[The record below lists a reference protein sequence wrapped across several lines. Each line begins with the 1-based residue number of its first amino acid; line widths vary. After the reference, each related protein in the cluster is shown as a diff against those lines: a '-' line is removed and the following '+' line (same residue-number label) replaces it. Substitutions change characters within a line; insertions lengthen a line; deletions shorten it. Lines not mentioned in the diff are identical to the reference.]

1 MMNLQRRRLTAI
13 PLAAPIETGLAC
25 VVLLGAC
32 ARQPPRTDIDGA
44 DPARGKAQ
52 IVAYGCGSCHL
63 IPGVSGA
70 RGLVGPPL
78 THFAQR
84 AFIAG
89 QVPNNSEFLV
99 RWISVPQAIEPG
111 TAMPNLGVS
120 EHEARDIA
128 AYLYTLR

>member
-1 MMNLQRRRLTAI
+1 MNLQRHRLAAI
-13 PLAAPIETGLAC
+13 PFAGPLETGLAC

-32 ARQPPRTDIDGA
+32 ARQPPRTAIDGI
-44 DPARGKAQ
+44 DPARGKIH
-52 IVAYGCGSCHL
+52 IVAYGCGSCHI
-63 IPGVSGA
+63 IPGVRGA

-78 THFAQR
+78 THFSQR
-84 AFIAG
+84 SFIAG
-89 QVPNNSEFLV
+89 EVPNNSEFLV

>member
-1 MMNLQRRRLTAI
+1 MAQERITGHWLK
-13 PLAAPIETGLAC
+13 PLVIALAWLA
-25 VVLLGAC
+25 LLGGCGRPA
-32 ARQPPRTDIDGA
+32 PSSLIPGG

-52 IVAYGCGSCHL
+52 IVAYGCGSCHV

-70 RGLVGPPL
+70 SGLAGPPL
-78 THFAQR
+78 TQFAHR

-89 QVPNNSEFLV
+89 EVPNNGEFLV

-111 TAMPNLGVS
+111 TAMPNLGVT
-120 EHEARDIA
+120 EGQARDIA

>member
-1 MMNLQRRRLTAI
+1 MQCKVVRSSRLG
-13 PLAAPIETGLAC
+13 TGLAWL
-25 VVLLGAC
+25 VLLGAC
-32 ARQPPRTDIDGA
+32 SRQAASTLVPGG
-44 DPARGKAQ
+44 DPARGKTQ
-52 IVAYGCGSCHL
+52 ILAYGCGSCHV

-78 THFAQR
+78 TQFAYR

-89 QVPNNSEFLV
+89 EVPNNSQFLV

-120 EHEARDIA
+120 EAQARDIA

>member
-1 MMNLQRRRLTAI
+1 M
-13 PLAAPIETGLAC
+13 AC
-25 VVLLGAC
+25 LLLLGAC
-32 ARQPPRTDIDGA
+32 ASQPPRAVAGGG
-44 DPARGKAQ
+44 DPVRGKVQ
-52 IVAYGCGSCHL
+52 IVAYGCGSCHV
-63 IPGVSGA
+63 IPGVGGA

-89 QVPNNSEFLV
+89 QVPNNGQFLV
-99 RWISVPQAIEPG
+99 RWITVPQAIEPG

-120 EHEARDIA
+120 EAQARDIA

>member
-1 MMNLQRRRLTAI
+1 VKRK
-13 PLAAPIETGLAC
+13 AARGVRPGIGLAWLTL
-25 VVLLGAC
+25 VSAC
-32 ARQPPRTDIDGA
+32 GREAQGTLTVGG
-44 DPARGKAQ
+44 DPARGKSQ
-52 IVAYGCGSCHL
+52 IVAYGCGSCHV

-70 RGLVGPPL
+70 SGLVGPPL
-78 THFAQR
+78 SKFAHR

-89 QVPNNSEFLV
+89 EVPNTSEFLV

-120 EHEARDIA
+120 EAQARDIA